1 MTRCRWMGGSGGGGW
16 RWRGSMRPRSG
27 GAGGWGRGGAR
38 CCSGGGVG
46 EAATLAEC
54 GVMGE
59 GERDALIAACDEL
72 EAALGT
78 GKAVLAGEDVHSAV
92 EAALVERCGD
102 PARRLHTG
110 RSRNDQVATLMRIH
124 VMRLCESA
132 IEGVRELERAL
143 VSQAREAGD
152 LACAAYTHL
161 QPAQPVRL
169 AHWWLAHVEAL
180 ARDEERFAEA

>member
-1 MTRCRWMGGSGGGGW
+1 MTRCR
-16 RWRGSMRPRSG
+16 
-27 GAGGWGRGGAR
+27 
-38 CCSGGGVG
+38 GV
-46 EAATLAEC
+46 
-54 GVMGE
+54 VGE

-152 LACAAYTHL
+152 LACAAYTPL
-161 QPAQPVRL
+161 QPAQPGRL
-169 AHWWLAHVEAL
+169 PPPGGAAPRGAPPRP
-180 ARDEERFAEA
+180 AGGGAGGSA